1 MTDSASHFKNHAQP
15 IFSFAYYILTN
26 YYNTV
31 LAVERKIFS
40 QKIARSNKRDCPISI
55 EFSN

>member
-1 MTDSASHFKNHAQP
+1 MHFKNHAQP